1 MMRLCIIGNSHT
13 GALKRA
19 WDNLIE
25 PSIKNKVE
33 ISFFAS
39 RGHGLKGLCLEGKSL
54 VANNEAL
61 KKNLEFTS
69 NGKHDIN
76 LTRYDFFLIYGLFAP
91 YYTNDKFYSSDVI
104 EHSLRDHFCSAFGYT
119 LMTMVRSATDRK
131 IFLDPRPLPV
141 NPDGDEGNFS
151 SILSAHYSGGIKLA
165 NEKIFL
171 PLNSELIHQPSQ
183 TLVGNNRHTHSK
195 FSKGS
200 KRLDE
205 WNSEKSA
212 PHPAEDLRHMNDQF
226 GKIWLES
233 FFKRLNIK

>member
-1 MMRLCIIGNSHT
+1 MKLCIIGNSHT

-25 PSIKNKVE
+25 PCFKNNLE

-39 RGHGLKGLCLEGKSL
+39 RGHGLKGLYLNGTSL
-54 VANNEAL
+54 VADNEAL

-69 NGKHDIN
+69 NGHYDIKIN
-76 LTRYDFFLIYGLFAP
+76 NYDFFLIYGLFAP
-91 YYTNDKFYSSDVI
+91 YYTSDKFYSVDVI

-119 LMTMVRSATDRK
+119 LLTMVRSATDKK
-131 IFLDPRPLPV
+131 IYADPRPLPA
-141 NPDGDEGNFS
+141 NPNGNEDNFS
-151 SILSAHYSGGIKLA
+151 PTLSSHYSEGIRLA
-165 NEKIFL
+165 NDKIFL
-171 PLNSELIHQPSQ
+171 PLNSELIHQPPE

-212 PHPAEDLRHMNDQF
+212 PHPTEDLRHMNDQF

-233 FFKRLNIK
+233 FFKRLSRE